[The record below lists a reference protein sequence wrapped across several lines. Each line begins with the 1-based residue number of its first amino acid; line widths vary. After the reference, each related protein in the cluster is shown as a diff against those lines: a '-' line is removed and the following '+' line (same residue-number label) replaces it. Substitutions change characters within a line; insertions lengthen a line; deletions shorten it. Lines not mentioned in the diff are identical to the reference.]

1 MKIIFHT
8 LFLHDQ
14 YLSSTFV
21 RANQTKNRLNQIKMQ
36 KGRKIS
42 WWVLRRVM
50 VLHSFSCDCAKIT
63 VFVSTSFFSRTI
75 FVFGCNLQYWHKIK
89 NCSINNNDDTTKD
102 NTREWRE
109 EDALSFSL
117 ENGTM
122 MLLMTCKEKR
132 HEFEVEVFTNIQ
144 ICKPFH
150 HQTTYVIIVCIHNFN
165 NYA

>member
-1 MKIIFHT
+1 
-8 LFLHDQ
+8 
-14 YLSSTFV
+14 
-21 RANQTKNRLNQIKMQ
+21 MQ

-102 NTREWRE
+102 NTE
-109 EDALSFSL
+109 ESEEKKMLYLFLLKMERWCYWWLAKKKDMNLKLKCLRIFKFVNHFTTKRPMSL
-117 ENGTM
+117 LFAYTTSTIM
-122 MLLMTCKEKR
+122 PKR
-132 HEFEVEVFTNIQ
+132 SSGQV
-144 ICKPFH
+144 PRG
-150 HQTTYVIIVCIHNFN
+150 QTFASTYT
-165 NYA
+165 